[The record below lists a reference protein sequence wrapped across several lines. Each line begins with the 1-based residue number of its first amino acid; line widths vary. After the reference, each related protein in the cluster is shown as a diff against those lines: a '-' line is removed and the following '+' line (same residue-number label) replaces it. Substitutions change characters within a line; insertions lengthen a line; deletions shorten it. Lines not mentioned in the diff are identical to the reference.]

1 MYSGSGTALNK
12 LAEYYIKA
20 AEKTFPI
27 LEVAA
32 GRDVT
37 IILLSG
43 LDIEADAGSAGER
56 EGLTSIVTDADR
68 RQASKSLRREE
79 EAAW

>member
-20 AEKTFPI
+20 AEKNFPI

-43 LDIEADAGSAGER
+43 LDIEADAGSASGR